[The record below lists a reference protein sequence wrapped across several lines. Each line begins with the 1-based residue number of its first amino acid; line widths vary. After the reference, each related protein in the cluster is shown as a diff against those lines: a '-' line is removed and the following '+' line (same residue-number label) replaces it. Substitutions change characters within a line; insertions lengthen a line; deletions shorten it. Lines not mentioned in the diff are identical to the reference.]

1 MKTRIVLAVLSAI
14 ALSGC
19 AAPTFKE
26 RLKPFVGQPAN
37 ELMAKLGLPTRQDQ
51 IAGKKVCVRSK
62 SGASDGTTYP
72 CTIRATLG
80 DKDIIENIDWSGNE
94 DPCED
99 YAMKLMSA
107 ADERRNLR

>member
-99 YAMKLMSA
+99 YAIKLMSA